1 MHLVWQLLFVCLFLC
16 QLASLESLD
25 KFLFVVT
32 SFWRIMVNS
41 DFLTHPCTL
50 DSSQGT
56 FANIETI
63 WSSLPFSRMH
73 RLLQR
78 FGCWRGRF
86 WRSINWGASDK
97 DSLEGYLLSE
107 GEGLAC
113 TNSHRVLLT
122 ACYSLIYLQIKLK
135 STSGKCS
142 NIQTSKM
149 SHISFYSIPPSCK
162 LQNILIKDS
171 SFYAA
176 MTEDSRSS
184 K

>member
-1 MHLVWQLLFVCLFLC
+1 MAPHSSTFAWKILWT
-16 QLASLESLD
+16 EEP
-25 KFLFVVT
+25 
-32 SFWRIMVNS
+32 

-56 FANIETI
+56 FTHIETI
-63 WSSLPFSRMH
+63 WSSLPFSRIH
-73 RLLQR
+73 CLLQR
-78 FGCWRGRF
+78 CDSWRGRF
-86 WRSINWGASDK
+86 WRSINRSAFDK

-113 TNSHRVLLT
+113 TSSHRVLLT

-142 NIQTSKM
+142 NIQTSTM
-149 SHISFYSIPPSCK
+149 PHISFYSIPPSCK

>member
-1 MHLVWQLLFVCLFLC
+1 MCGSSCLFFLLFVCLFLR

-25 KFLFVVT
+25 KFLFLVT

-56 FANIETI
+56 FTHIETTC
-63 WSSLPFSRMH
+63 SSLPFSRTSH
-73 RLLQR
+73 LLQR
-78 FGCWRGRF
+78 FDCWRGRF
-86 WRSINWGASDK
+86 WRSINRGASDE
-97 DSLEGYLLSE
+97 DSLEVYLLSE

-122 ACYSLIYLQIKLK
+122 ACYSLIYLQKKLK

-142 NIQTSKM
+142 NIQKSKM
-149 SHISFYSIPPSCK
+149 PHISSLFNPTQ
-162 LQNILIKDS
+162 LQTAEHTNWG
-171 SFYAA
+171 
-176 MTEDSRSS
+176 
-184 K
+184 